1 MRNPVEIAKN
11 LGPGRAQELID
22 AYAAHQAAKATIASL
37 QAELATHRQAQ
48 SNLAPAALI
57 AAGGGVAELATGQA
71 TGSAHAAMIDH
82 LTSERIP
89 AAQRTIQ
96 ATGAALNKIVEGI
109 QRKERHIEEQRS
121 VIDRAQAEVEKAQS
135 WLDA

>member
-1 MRNPVEIAKN
+1 MRKVAEIVKG
-11 LGPGRAQELID
+11 LGPGRSRELID
-22 AYAAHQAAKATIASL
+22 AYTAHQAAKSALEAL
-37 QAELATHRQAQ
+37 QTELATHRQAQ

-71 TGSAHAAMIDH
+71 TGSAHAAMITH

-89 AAQRTIQ
+89 AAQRTVQTTGQ
-96 ATGAALNKIVEGI
+96 ALTKIVEGI
-109 QRKERHIEEQRS
+109 QRKERHIAEQREI
-121 VIDRAQAEVEKAQS
+121 IDRAQAEVEKAQS